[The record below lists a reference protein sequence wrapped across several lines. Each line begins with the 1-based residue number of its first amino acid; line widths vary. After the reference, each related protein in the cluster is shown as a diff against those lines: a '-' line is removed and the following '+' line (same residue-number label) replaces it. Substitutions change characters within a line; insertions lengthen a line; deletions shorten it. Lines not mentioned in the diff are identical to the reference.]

1 MKTIDDF
8 AIAALTGL
16 LACPGS
22 GYNPQVV
29 ARLAY
34 QYAEEMFRH
43 SVERNSRTGQWRQQP
58 SPLKPTDVDPR
69 TTGERET
76 NE

>member
-34 QYAEEMFRH
+34 QYAEEMFRY
-43 SVERNSRTGQWRQQP
+43 SVERNNRTGQFRNQP
-58 SPLKPTDVDPR
+58 APLGRFDVDPR